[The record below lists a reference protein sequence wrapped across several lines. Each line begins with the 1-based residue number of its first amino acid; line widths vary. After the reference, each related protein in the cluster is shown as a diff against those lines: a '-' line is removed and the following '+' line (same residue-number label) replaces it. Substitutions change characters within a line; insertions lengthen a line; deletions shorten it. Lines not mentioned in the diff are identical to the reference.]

1 MKFISKIQYKKFE
14 DDPKEQKFQGFE
26 EDPTQ
31 EDNIKAYEREMD
43 LAKGLNKLLDK
54 RLTVSGKL
62 TQSQVDLAS
71 GLQGAQDKT
80 SQILELDKAILKLQN
95 DKTRAGTKLSKDLIA
110 QYNVAKQILQTEIE
124 RQKVL
129 DSAKEKFN
137 EMADVLQDMARDLPI
152 IGGMVSKFLGK
163 GLDMA
168 GKAFEKH
175 MESVVDNIQNA
186 TDGAKSLAMVFKG
199 MSTMLIGGLIGVLIM
214 IVALFYQM
222 AKAAQQLSKD
232 NSDAVAQGTRQ
243 LNISKEMGK
252 QYFNM
257 VGYAKRYGGALAEGI
272 AAAREQ
278 LGYLPKL
285 TKEEAQM
292 MARLNAD
299 AGISAETIGK
309 MVKQSRKLG
318 VSLDDYLATQ
328 DKSIAQM
335 NKQYGVSFDTAEI
348 MNEMASI
355 SDDTLAL
362 IGKQN
367 GGLERQV
374 FLTKKIGLNTAQAA
388 QIARGLLDIESS
400 IEAEMEARAL
410 TGKNINFDLARQKA
424 LEGDVAGAA
433 EAVLAQVGG
442 IDEFNKMNIIQKEA
456 IAKAANLEVGQLQ
469 KSLEIQDQMPT
480 QQLQATEGQL
490 TGRTVIG
497 KGEAAEIRKDMIAA
511 RFSSWGDKL
520 QKIEDNIY
528 DFMMKVDVDTLFS
541 ILKWGFYAVLAALA
555 FKAFMGLRNFFR
567 GGSKVPKVNP
577 GGPNVRPPG
586 ANPTYRA
593 PSATQLKNLKP
604 NQMINP
610 ASGQPI
616 KIGGPTYTKMV
627 NAGTIT
633 PGTTP
638 RMPGGTPIPTTPPP
652 PPGGPGSGT
661 KIKPPSSG
669 VPTGPGGTPTPTPS
683 SGGGNKTI
691 LGKLWDWG
699 GKQVSKVKTAVA
711 PYTPAQLFKKM
722 GPNIF
727 KFLKGI
733 PVIATAIE
741 TVFAGM
747 AINNLLKSGEE
758 PDVVAQ
764 GIGKVV
770 MQSIGG
776 LAGGA
781 IASTM
786 TATIMQAVG
795 SLLPGVGNVGMGL
808 INAAIGAAVYMAGD
822 AVGRWLVG
830 MIADNVDLTGIGKF
844 VAKTFAPDSYGQIFG
859 DGGGGDVA
867 DDFIWR
873 GGPGGGIQKFN
884 KDDLLIGGTKLRSEP
899 NDYGGGEGGGTPID
913 PAMIEQMTTFMT
925 AIQSWLQQPL
935 GPKVAITN
943 ANGQI
948 LGEMIFKDDT
958 GGVQ

>member
-1 MKFISKIQYKKFE
+1 
-14 DDPKEQKFQGFE
+14 
-26 EDPTQ
+26 
-31 EDNIKAYEREMD
+31 
-43 LAKGLNKLLDK
+43 
-54 RLTVSGKL
+54 
-62 TQSQVDLAS
+62 
-71 GLQGAQDKT
+71 
-80 SQILELDKAILKLQN
+80 
-95 DKTRAGTKLSKDLIA
+95 
-110 QYNVAKQILQTEIE
+110 
-124 RQKVL
+124 
-129 DSAKEKFN
+129 
-137 EMADVLQDMARDLPI
+137 
-152 IGGMVSKFLGK
+152 
-163 GLDMA
+163 
-168 GKAFEKH
+168 
-175 MESVVDNIQNA
+175 
-186 TDGAKSLAMVFKG
+186 
-199 MSTMLIGGLIGVLIM
+199 
-214 IVALFYQM
+214 
-222 AKAAQQLSKD
+222 
-232 NSDAVAQGTRQ
+232 
-243 LNISKEMGK
+243 
-252 QYFNM
+252 
-257 VGYAKRYGGALAEGI
+257 
-272 AAAREQ
+272 
-278 LGYLPKL
+278 
-285 TKEEAQM
+285 
-292 MARLNAD
+292 
-299 AGISAETIGK
+299 
-309 MVKQSRKLG
+309 
-318 VSLDDYLATQ
+318 
-328 DKSIAQM
+328 
-335 NKQYGVSFDTAEI
+335 
-348 MNEMASI
+348 
-355 SDDTLAL
+355 
-362 IGKQN
+362 
-367 GGLERQV
+367 
-374 FLTKKIGLNTAQAA
+374 
-388 QIARGLLDIESS
+388 
-400 IEAEMEARAL
+400 
-410 TGKNINFDLARQKA
+410 
-424 LEGDVAGAA
+424 
-433 EAVLAQVGG
+433 
-442 IDEFNKMNIIQKEA
+442 
-456 IAKAANLEVGQLQ
+456 
-469 KSLEIQDQMPT
+469 
-480 QQLQATEGQL
+480 
-490 TGRTVIG
+490 
-497 KGEAAEIRKDMIAA
+497 
-511 RFSSWGDKL
+511 
-520 QKIEDNIY
+520 
-528 DFMMKVDVDTLFS
+528 
-541 ILKWGFYAVLAALA
+541 
-555 FKAFMGLRNFFR
+555 
-567 GGSKVPKVNP
+567 
-577 GGPNVRPPG
+577 
-586 ANPTYRA
+586 
-593 PSATQLKNLKP
+593 
-604 NQMINP
+604 
-610 ASGQPI
+610 
-616 KIGGPTYTKMV
+616 
-627 NAGTIT
+627 
-633 PGTTP
+633 
-638 RMPGGTPIPTTPPP
+638 MPGGTPIPTTPPP